1 LLLHITYLNSSVQI
15 KPWVLFIG
23 DLKEETNLERQIVE
37 VVLFV
42 SSSCTKDFG
51 KLMDKL
57 IIHILFL
64 ATLELN
70 IIDKGKENRMQFMCD
85 DKSIQR

>member
-1 LLLHITYLNSSVQI
+1 LLLHIPCLNSSVQI

-23 DLKEETNLERQIVE
+23 DLKEETILEIQVVK
-37 VVLFV
+37 VVLV
-42 SSSCTKDFG
+42 MNSSCTEDLG

-57 IIHILFL
+57 ITHILFL
-64 ATLELN
+64 AALELN
-70 IIDKGKENRMQFMCD
+70 IINKGKKKMQFMWD